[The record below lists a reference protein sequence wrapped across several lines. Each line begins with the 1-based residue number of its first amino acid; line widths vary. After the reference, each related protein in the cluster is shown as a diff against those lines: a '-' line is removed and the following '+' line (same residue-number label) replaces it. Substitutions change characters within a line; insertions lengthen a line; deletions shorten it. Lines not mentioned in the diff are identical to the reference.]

1 VTESAD
7 AAIVG
12 GGVVGCAL
20 AYQLA
25 RRGVDVVLFEREEL
39 GSQSTGRCAGGV
51 RQQFSGEVNVRL
63 QQVAVRLLKNFHE
76 ETGGH
81 ADFRQIGYLF
91 LLTKPEQVAE
101 WRGMLEM
108 WHRLGLEEARWVSAE
123 DAHDLVPMLNVEDV
137 LGGTFCP
144 TDGLASPA
152 DVTAGYA
159 AAARRHG
166 ARLKE
171 GVSVTGIEVCGS
183 RVSAIRTTES
193 EVMTPLVFNCAG
205 AWSAEIGRMAGVE
218 VPVKPYRRH
227 IFVTGEFPDISRTTP
242 MTVDFATSF
251 YFHPEGDGV
260 LMGMSDRDE
269 PSTFN
274 TDVNWDLLE
283 RTVQVASHRAPALE
297 GASIRSAWAGL
308 YETTPDHQ
316 AILGPVRSVEGFWC
330 ASGFSG
336 HGFMQAPAAGL
347 VLSQLLL
354 DGESEVDVGAFSHDR
369 FELGELVAERNVI

>member
-1 VTESAD
+1 MD
-7 AAIVG
+7 AAVVG

-91 LLTKPEQVAE
+91 LLTRPEQVAD

>member
-1 VTESAD
+1 
-7 AAIVG
+7 VG

-63 QQVAVRLLKNFHE
+63 QQVAVQLLKNFHE

-91 LLTKPEQVAE
+91 LLTRPEQIAD

-144 TDGLASPA
+144 SDGLASPA

-183 RVSAIRTTES
+183 RVCAVRTTAGD
-193 EVMTPLVFNCAG
+193 VVTPLVFNCAG

-227 IFVTGEFPDISRTTP
+227 IFVTGEFPDITRTTP

-269 PSTFN
+269 PSTFS

-297 GASIRSAWAGL
+297 GASIRSAWSGL

-316 AILGPVRSVEGFWC
+316 GILGPVRSVEGFWC
-330 ASGFSG
+330 ACGFSG

-347 VLSQLLL
+347 AVSQMLL
-354 DGESEVDVGAFSHDR
+354 DGKSEVDVGAFSHDR
-369 FELGELVAERNVI
+369 FERGELVAERNVI

>member
-1 VTESAD
+1 VKETAD

-63 QQVAVRLLKNFHE
+63 QQLAVRMLKNFHE
-76 ETGGH
+76 ETGGY

-91 LLTKPEQVAE
+91 LLTRPEQIAE
-101 WRGMLEM
+101 WRTMLEM
-108 WHRLGLEEARWVSAE
+108 WQRLGLKEARWVSAE
-123 DAHDLVPMLNVEDV
+123 GAHDLVPILNVEDV

-144 TDGLASPA
+144 TDGVASPA

-166 ARLKE
+166 ARLQE
-171 GVSVTGIEVCGS
+171 GIGVTGIDVCHG
-183 RVSAIRTTES
+183 RVGAIRTTAG
-193 EVMTPLVFNCAG
+193 EVATPLVFNCAG
-205 AWSAEIGRMAGVE
+205 AWSAEVGRMAGVE

-227 IFVTGEFPDISRTTP
+227 IFVTDEFPEVTRTTP
-242 MTVDFATSF
+242 MTVDFASSF

-260 LMGMSDRDE
+260 LLGMSDRDE
-269 PSTFN
+269 PSTFSV
-274 TDVNWDLLE
+274 DVNWELLE

-297 GASIRSAWAGL
+297 RASIRTAWAGL

-316 AILGPVRSVEGFWC
+316 AILGPVSDVEGFWC
-330 ASGFSG
+330 ACGFSG
-336 HGFMQAPAAGL
+336 HGFMQAPAVGL
-347 VLSQLLL
+347 VVSELLL
-354 DGESEVDVGAFSHDR
+354 DGRSEVDVSAFSHDR
-369 FELGELVAERNVI
+369 FERGELVAERNVI

>member
-1 VTESAD
+1 M
-7 AAIVG
+7 G

-25 RRGVDVVLFEREEL
+25 RRGVDVVLFEREQL

-63 QQVAVRLLKNFHE
+63 QQVAVQLLKNFHQ

-91 LLTKPEQVAE
+91 LLTRPEQIAD

-108 WHRLGLEEARWVSAE
+108 WHQLGLEEARWVSAE

-144 TDGLASPA
+144 SDGLASPA

-183 RVSAIRTTES
+183 RVCAVRTTAGD
-193 EVMTPLVFNCAG
+193 VVTPLVFNCAG
-205 AWSAEIGRMAGVE
+205 AWSSEIGRMAGVE

-227 IFVTGEFPDISRTTP
+227 IFVTGEFPDITRTTP

-269 PSTFN
+269 PSTFS

-297 GASIRSAWAGL
+297 GASIRSAWSGL

-316 AILGPVRSVEGFWC
+316 GILGPVRSVEGFWC
-330 ASGFSG
+330 ACGFSG

-347 VLSQLLL
+347 VVSQLLL

-369 FELGELVAERNVI
+369 FERGELVAERNVI